1 MTYEHVWFGT
11 SATEEKTNG
20 PQKSLKGPNGPQL
33 FARARRG
40 AEGPELLLT
49 SKFQIWE
56 GKH

>member
-20 PQKSLKGPNGPQL
+20 PQKSLKGPNGPQPS
-33 FARARRG
+33 ARARRG

-49 SKFQIWE
+49 L
-56 GKH
+56 